1 MGPFRIFGR
10 KEEKTKPGEVVKR
23 VEELTGWQKTLKELG
38 EKDPQLYEF
47 AIRLHLDPVRG
58 VSEKLRAFMRKDVD
72 VLTLRP
78 EEVIEEVERLS
89 KYGMY
94 ARAMN
99 GYVCAIDLLLLQAA
113 RRLSEGEDEGTRRKY
128 ETMVASCLLRLKEL
142 EESGKH
148 GDGDEVPWL
157 GLIKAYSGMSGRAGD
172 VLDIAVQA
180 YGERLKSHE
189 ESSKM

>member
-1 MGPFRIFGR
+1 MGLFRIFGR
-10 KEEKTKPGEVVKR
+10 KDKKAKLGEVVER
-23 VEELTGWQKTLKELG
+23 VEEVTGWQKTLQELR
-38 EKDPQLYEF
+38 EKDLQLYEF

-58 VSEKLRAFMRKDVD
+58 ISEKMRAFMRRDVD

-78 EEVIEEVERLS
+78 EDVIEEAERLS

-113 RRLSEGEDEGTRRKY
+113 RRLSEGENEETRRKY
-128 ETMVASCLLRLKEL
+128 EAMVASCLSRLKEL

-157 GLIKAYSGMSGRAGD
+157 GLIKAYSDVNGRARD
-172 VLDIAVQA
+172 VLDVVIKA
-180 YGERLKSHE
+180 YCERLTPRE
-189 ESSKM
+189 ELPKM